1 MSPGAECSEAKL
13 LGVLRASR
21 QVVAGTNFRLTLRV
35 GVKTGAECDGGEEQT
50 CSGVVFHRP
59 LGCDESKY
67 ATCLEIIQE
76 EVIRCASSSLVA
88 AVPIAAE
95 PVEGLEIA
103 RSLAVEL
110 TKNDP
115 CLEDKIV
122 GRCRAILPR
131 FYFDR

>member
-1 MSPGAECSEAKL
+1 M
-13 LGVLRASR
+13 
-21 QVVAGTNFRLTLRV
+21 VAGTNFRLTLRV
-35 GVKTGAECDGGEEQT
+35 GVKTGAECKGVEEQT
-50 CSGVVFHRP
+50 CSGVVFYRS
-59 LGCDESKY
+59 LSCEESEY

-88 AVPIAAE
+88 AAPMAAE
-95 PVEGLEIA
+95 PVEGLQIA

-110 TKNDP
+110 TKSDP

-122 GRCRAILPR
+122 GRCKAILPR